1 MCLFCFFVCFVLVL
15 VVQRKRFCLRRVTF
29 NKVHDQAREH
39 QAWHR
44 CQIIT
49 EFYSHTL
56 LPAPLNILLCACRF
70 VLSKIKRCCRHTCC
84 RHTCCRGQRDR
95 RQTAKQAG
103 LELQNMGAAAR
114 GNTGRDNAGAGGNA
128 GLDQRIPLIHRG
140 GFIFLCT
147 SITAQL
153 FHAWP
158 FNSCTVDYV

>member
-1 MCLFCFFVCFVLVL
+1 MHLFVCVCFAFLLLLFVLFYL
-15 VVQRKRFCLRRVTF
+15 VFQLKRFCLCRVTF

-56 LPAPLNILLCACRF
+56 LPAPLNILLGACQF
-70 VLSKIKRCCRHTCC
+70 VLGKIKRCCRHTCC
-84 RHTCCRGQRDR
+84 QGQRDR
-95 RQTAKQAG
+95 HQTAKGAG
-103 LELQNMGAAAR
+103 LELQNMGDAAR
-114 GNTGRDNAGAGGNA
+114 GNAGRDDAGAGGNA

-147 SITAQL
+147 SITARL
-153 FHAWP
+153 LHA
-158 FNSCTVDYV
+158 

>member
-1 MCLFCFFVCFVLVL
+1 MCVCFAFLFVFVS
-15 VVQRKRFCLRRVTF
+15 VVQWKRFCLCRVTF

-84 RHTCCRGQRDR
+84 RGQRDR

-114 GNTGRDNAGAGGNA
+114 GNAGRDSAGAGGNA

-140 GFIFLCT
+140 GFIFLCS
-147 SITAQL
+147 SISVTCMTFEQL
-153 FHAWP
+153 HCWL
-158 FNSCTVDYV
+158 CVVHGI